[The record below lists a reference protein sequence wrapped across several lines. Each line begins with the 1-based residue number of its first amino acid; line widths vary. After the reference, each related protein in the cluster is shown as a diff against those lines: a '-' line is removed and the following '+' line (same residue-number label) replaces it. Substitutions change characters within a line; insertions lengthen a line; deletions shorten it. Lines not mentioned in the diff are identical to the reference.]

1 VRRRTV
7 PGRRRYT
14 VEILRRRRLA
24 RLRICSHALGSGAL
38 LIKSVGAA
46 KRKAYWSPWIPVR
59 REPAARAV
67 VTARRQAAAA
77 ELRTFIRFMAQWI
90 PFPNGA
96 PAQTGW
102 SRNENRFAWRRPA
115 IDADAVLAVLLGAST
130 NQFQHA
136 DLGGGH
142 ERICQTP
149 QPLVEPSIPVTLKGF
164 EETAG
169 PLMAEIAP
177 NGCASRR
184 FHGELP

>member
-1 VRRRTV
+1 MCAGAPCLVAV
-7 PGRRRYT
+7 DT

-46 KRKAYWSPWIPVR
+46 KRKAYRSPWIPVR

-67 VTARRQAAAA
+67 VTAHRQAAAA
-77 ELRTFIRFMAQWI
+77 ELRAFIRFMAQWI
-90 PFPNGA
+90 PFPDGA

-102 SRNENRFAWRRPA
+102 SRIENRFAWRRPA

-136 DLGGGH
+136 DLGGGTSAFAN
-142 ERICQTP
+142 RTSRWLSLNP
-149 QPLVEPSIPVTLKGF
+149 GDVKG
-164 EETAG
+164 
-169 PLMAEIAP
+169 L
-177 NGCASRR
+177 
-184 FHGELP
+184 